1 MAQNIHAQILSELG
15 QDAETRSHLY
25 RKIERNLS
33 GRKLVTFFT
42 SFRYPVQI
50 DDDDVDMLQ
59 SVLKNTNVSKGLA
72 LMISSP
78 GGIGLSAERIVNV
91 CKAYSGTND
100 FWVIV
105 PGKAKSAATMISL
118 GASKIYM
125 AASSELGPVDPQFPI
140 SIGGR
145 VRWFSAHGLV
155 KTYDNLF
162 NKAVKSTGRIEPYI
176 QQLDR
181 YDSREVND
189 YRSAIR
195 LSEDITIKLL
205 KQGMMKKK
213 TKRQIK
219 KDIKVFLDPEAGTLT
234 HGRPIFNKEAKKCGV
249 DIVEIDVNS
258 SFWDDVYQLYARLE
272 RFVSR
277 QASKAV
283 ESGSEA
289 FFVPPPPPSEEG

>member
-1 MAQNIHAQILSELG
+1 MAQNIHAQILHELG
-15 QDAETRSHLY
+15 QTPDTRFHLY

-33 GRKLVTFFT
+33 GRKLVAFFT
-42 SFRYPVQI
+42 SFEYPVQI
-50 DDDDVDMLQ
+50 DDGDVDMVQ
-59 SVLKNTNVSKGLA
+59 GVLKNTDVSKGLV

-78 GGIGLSAERIVNV
+78 GGIGLSAERIVNI

-100 FWVIV
+100 FWAII

-118 GASKIYM
+118 GASKVFM

-145 VRWFSAHGLV
+145 IRYFSAHGLV
-155 KTYDNLF
+155 KTYDSLF
-162 NKAVKSTGRIEPYI
+162 SRAVKSTGRIEPYI

-181 YDSREVND
+181 YDSREIND
-189 YRSAIR
+189 YRSAIK

-205 KQGMMKKK
+205 KNGMMKKK
-213 TKRQIK
+213 TLNQIK
-219 KDIKVFLDPEAGTLT
+219 KDIKVFLDPQAGTLT
-234 HGRPIFNKEAKKCGV
+234 HGRPIFIKEAKYCGV
-249 DIVEIDVNS
+249 NIDEINVNS
-258 SFWDDVYQLYARLE
+258 SFWNDVYQLYARLE
-272 RFVSR
+272 TFVSR

-289 FFVPPPPPSEEG
+289 FFVPPPPST